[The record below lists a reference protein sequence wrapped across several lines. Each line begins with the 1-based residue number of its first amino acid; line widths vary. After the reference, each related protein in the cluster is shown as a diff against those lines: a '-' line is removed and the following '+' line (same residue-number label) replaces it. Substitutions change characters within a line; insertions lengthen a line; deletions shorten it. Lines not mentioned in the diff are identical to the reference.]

1 MCGIAGIYE
10 LGALMGRAPA
20 MLDAIAHR
28 GPDAAG
34 EYRHP
39 SPQVWLG
46 HRRLSIIDLSE
57 AANQPFV
64 SNGLAIVFNGEIYN
78 YRELRHRLEG
88 EGIRFRTS
96 SDTEVLLEAWRRW
109 GAQSLRML
117 RGMFAFAIF
126 EERTG
131 RLVMARDPFGIKP
144 LFIHRNGS
152 GLAFASEAKALVAA
166 NGQGLG
172 VDPTGLVASLM
183 YYWLPE
189 EHSAYQGLEKL
200 PPGHWAEIS
209 PGAGLT
215 VHRYWDPIELIDST
229 TELSTDELAD
239 VIEDSVRAHLVAD
252 VPVGAFLSGG
262 LDSSIITALAARE
275 DAALNCYTIKFRS
288 EDASFEAMPDDARY
302 ARIVAKQFGLP
313 LHEIEIAPDIV
324 DLLPRMV
331 RTLDEPIGDAAA
343 INTVLICEGARQAG
357 IKVLLSG
364 MGADELF
371 GGYRKHQAALLA
383 SRYRRLPVS
392 LRNGL
397 IEPLVD
403 RVPVAGKRRGFR
415 YSRWAKR
422 FVGFASLPESEA
434 FQRSYALFGRPE
446 FAELLDPDLMPVVDR
461 LLDEHAAIYERPE
474 SLDPVNRMCLTDVQ
488 MFMVGLNLAYTDRAS
503 MAASTE
509 VRVPYIDLEVGRAAF
524 AISGDR
530 KIVGRRRK
538 AVLRDA
544 ARRWLPD
551 EIIERPKGLFSAPLR
566 AWIRRELKPMID
578 DLVLDG
584 TLVRSGFLQRPALER
599 LVAEDRAGVADRSK
613 ELWQLLTMEVWL
625 DEVGSGLGTQL
636 GTEMTAGRR

>member
-10 LGALMGRAPA
+10 LGALMGGAPA

-166 NGQGLG
+166 TGQGLG

-209 PGAGLT
+209 PGAGLA
-215 VHRYWDPIELIDST
+215 VHRFWDPIEMLDPAAD
-229 TELSTDELAD
+229 LSADDLAD

-262 LDSSIITALAARE
+262 LDSSIITALAARH

-288 EDASFEAMPDDARY
+288 EDASFEAMPDDAHY
-302 ARIVAKQFGLP
+302 ARIVARQLGLP
-313 LHEIEIAPDIV
+313 LHEIEIAPNIV

-383 SRYRRLPVS
+383 ARYRRLPVS

-397 IEPLVD
+397 IEPMVD

-415 YSRWAKR
+415 YARWAKR

-488 MFMVGLNLAYTDRAS
+488 MFLVGLNLAYTDRAS

-509 VRVPYIDLEVGRAAF
+509 VRVPYVDLEVGRAAF
-524 AISGDR
+524 AIPGDR

>member
-1 MCGIAGIYE
+1 M
-10 LGALMGRAPA
+10 AP
-20 MLDAIAHR
+20 
-28 GPDAAG
+28 PCSTQ
-34 EYRHP
+34 
-39 SPQVWLG
+39 SPIEAPTLPASTVTR
-46 HRRLSIIDLSE
+46 HRRSGSVT
-57 AANQPFV
+57 AVSPSSTCPRRRTSRFV

-131 RLVMARDPFGIKP
+131 RLVLARDPFGIKP
-144 LFIHRNGS
+144 LFIHRNGN

-172 VDPTGLVASLM
+172 VDPTGMVASLM

-215 VHRYWDPIELIDST
+215 VHRYWDPIELIDPT

-461 LLDEHAAIYERPE
+461 LLHEHAAIYERPE

-530 KIVGRRRK
+530 KIAGRRRK

-566 AWIRRELKPMID
+566 AWIRRELKPMVD

-636 GTEMTAGRR
+636 GTGMTAGRR